1 MRMIGLTGGIGS
13 GKSTVSAYL
22 REKKIPVVDADS
34 ISRQLTAPG
43 SPLLPAVRILLGEK
57 VFHED
62 GTLNRQAVADC
73 IFSDRELLRSYEALI
88 TEETARRCLEEL
100 RQLEAEDRWPAAVL
114 DAPLLFECEMQRYT
128 DENWLVTCEK
138 EMRIQRLMSRDGLG
152 RKSIL
157 DRMANQLSDEEKL
170 LLTDYVIDNSTN
182 LTELYSQIDRLI
194 ERVKNEEI
202 L

>member
-1 MRMIGLTGGIGS
+1 MRIIGLTGGIGS

-73 IFSDRELLRSYEALI
+73 ISV
-88 TEETARRCLEEL
+88 TESC
-100 RQLEAEDRWPAAVL
+100 
-114 DAPLLFECEMQRYT
+114 
-128 DENWLVTCEK
+128 
-138 EMRIQRLMSRDGLG
+138 
-152 RKSIL
+152 
-157 DRMANQLSDEEKL
+157 
-170 LLTDYVIDNSTN
+170 
-182 LTELYSQIDRLI
+182 
-194 ERVKNEEI
+194 
-202 L
+202 

>member
-128 DENWLVTCEK
+128 DENWLVQADPET
-138 EMRIQRLMSRDGLG
+138 RIDRVAARDGIT
-152 RKSIL
+152 REAIC
-157 DRMANQLSDEEKL
+157 DRMQRQMSDEKKASL
-170 LLTDYVIDNSTN
+170 ADVIIENSGS
-182 LTELYSQIDRLI
+182 LEELYRQIDRQL
-194 ERVKNEEI
+194 ERMKNET
-202 L
+202 

>member
-1 MRMIGLTGGIGS
+1 MRIIGLTGGIGS

-114 DAPLLFECEMQRYT
+114 DAPLLFECELQRYT
-128 DENWLVTCEK
+128 DENWLVQADPET
-138 EMRIQRLMSRDGLG
+138 RIDRVAARDGIA
-152 RKSIL
+152 RKAIC
-157 DRMANQLSDEEKL
+157 DRMQRQMPDQEKASL
-170 LLTDYVIDNSTN
+170 ADVIIDNSGS
-182 LTELYSQIDRLI
+182 LDELYQQIDRLL
-194 ERVKNEEI
+194 ERMENET
-202 L
+202 